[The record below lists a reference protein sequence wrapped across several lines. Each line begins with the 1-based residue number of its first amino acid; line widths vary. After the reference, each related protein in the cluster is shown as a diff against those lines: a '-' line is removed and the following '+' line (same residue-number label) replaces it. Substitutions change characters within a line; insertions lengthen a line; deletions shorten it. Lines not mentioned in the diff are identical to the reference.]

1 MQATSQ
7 GGSLPQSFDRSD
19 AAEVHRS
26 QGLTLACREL
36 AEAPDKASIAAA
48 VARLSLGICAAETVQ
63 LVETSSDG
71 GTFVVARHDRE
82 GISNPARAAGR
93 IHPVAEAYL
102 CAAVDPRAPRD
113 QDPAARLAPFAD
125 GAVAIVSIPREGPLG
140 LFIVLE
146 HSPGGTF
153 TRGELGELEVFA
165 FMSAVALARAE
176 LDVEMHASQAV
187 EAALAGAVSD
197 AVLALDGIIRALSPA
212 AAALIARRTK
222 DAMEKRVTDLP
233 FATPLVQ
240 SADGVPAVAPVSHPP
255 AAVISHPPAAVLLA
269 PPASRH
275 ARVAAHPRARYH
287 IHDLI
292 GESRLIRSV
301 RETAHRV
308 ADLNLPVLI
317 SGETG
322 TGKEILA
329 QAIHNASNRAAEPF
343 VGVNVSAIPGELLES
358 ELFGY
363 EQGAFTGASAQG
375 RAGKFELAQN
385 GTLLLDEIGELPLD
399 MQTKLLR
406 VLQEKVV
413 HRLGGS
419 AAKAFN
425 ARVIASTNRDLES
438 EVAAG
443 RFRLDLLHR
452 LRVVDIHLPPLRERP
467 GDIRLLIEAQLA
479 AESKRLRRTIRIA
492 PLVLAAFER
501 YPWPGNVRELVNTL
515 EGNIALLPPGKTELD
530 TIPDPIE
537 RTLRSLTPSGGLS
550 LESAERRAC
559 ARALEKA
566 QGNVAAA
573 AQILGIVKGTLYSK
587 IRRYGLEPEK
597 AEPTRP
603 ANAGTQ

>member
-1 MQATSQ
+1 MQGTSQ
-7 GGSLPQSFDRSD
+7 GGRFPQSFDASE
-19 AAEVHRS
+19 AAEARRS
-26 QGLTLACREL
+26 EGLAIACREL
-36 AEAPDKASIAAA
+36 ADATDKESVSAA
-48 VARLSLGICAAETVQ
+48 VVRLSLGICSADTAR
-63 LVETSSDG
+63 LVDASSDRG
-71 GTFVVARHDRE
+71 AFVLARQDRE
-82 GISNPARAAGR
+82 STSGESAHPCAEGQV
-93 IHPVAEAYL
+93 HPVVEAYL
-102 CAAVDPRAPRD
+102 RTLVQPRAPSCGED
-113 QDPAARLAPFAD
+113 DPAARLGPFGD
-125 GAVAIVSIPREGPLG
+125 GAVAVVSIARRAPLR

-146 HSPGGTF
+146 QAAGRTF
-153 TRGELGELEVFA
+153 TRRELGELEVFA
-165 FMSAVALARAE
+165 FMSAVAFARAE
-176 LDVEMHASQAV
+176 LNGETQAA
-187 EAALAGAVSD
+187 EAALAGAVAD
-197 AVLALDGIIRALSPA
+197 AVLALEGIIRALSPA
-212 AAALIARRTK
+212 AGAVIAHRAK
-222 DAMEKRVTDLP
+222 DATE
-233 FATPLVQ
+233 TP
-240 SADGVPAVAPVSHPP
+240 P
-255 AAVISHPPAAVLLA
+255 AVLLT
-269 PPASRH
+269 PATSRH
-275 ARVAAHPRARYH
+275 GRAAGHPRARYH

-292 GESRLIRSV
+292 GESPLIRAV

-317 SGETG
+317 TGETG

-329 QAIHNASNRAAEPF
+329 QAIHNASGRAAEPF

-363 EQGAFTGASAQG
+363 EEGAFTGASAQG
-375 RAGKFELAQN
+375 RAGKFELARN

-425 ARVIASTNRDLES
+425 ARVIASTNRDLEI

-452 LRVVDIHLPPLRERP
+452 LRVVDIQLPPLRERA
-467 GDIRLLIEAQLA
+467 GDIRLLVEAQLA
-479 AESKRLRRTIRIA
+479 AERKRSWRTIRIA
-492 PLVLAAFER
+492 PEVLAAFER

-515 EGNIALLPPGKTELD
+515 EGNIALLPPGKSELD

-537 RTLRSLTPSGGLS
+537 RALRLLTPSGGFS

-587 IRRYGLEPEK
+587 IRRYGLAHEKTEPGP
-597 AEPTRP
+597 ARP
-603 ANAGTQ
+603 AATGTH